1 MGEISIQ
8 QAALTGSI
16 KSSENLTCEIVPEG
30 VVSGKMVSPDIV
42 HEVGVETP
50 ATRDKLGLV
59 RVGENLKITTES
71 FTKCCK
77 RTRAKKIG
85 LPMFPYHF
93 SRKCSYPIRAPFLH
107 WNSPKAQIHIRK
119 ATKLLTTGLL
129 GFPPSTITYGN
140 QECMVGKRP
149 SNSTCT

>member
-30 VVSGKMVSPDIV
+30 GVSGKMVSPDIV

-59 RVGENLKITTES
+59 RVGENLKITTD
-71 FTKCCK
+71 
-77 RTRAKKIG
+77 
-85 LPMFPYHF
+85 
-93 SRKCSYPIRAPFLH
+93 
-107 WNSPKAQIHIRK
+107 
-119 ATKLLTTGLL
+119 LL
-129 GFPPSTITYGN
+129 GFPPSTTTYGN
-140 QECMVGKRP
+140 PECMVGKRP